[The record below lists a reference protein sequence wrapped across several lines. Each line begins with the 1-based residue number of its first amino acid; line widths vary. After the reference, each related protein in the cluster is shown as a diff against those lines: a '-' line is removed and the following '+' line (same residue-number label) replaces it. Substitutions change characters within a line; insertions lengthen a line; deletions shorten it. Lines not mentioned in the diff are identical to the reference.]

1 MKRHYADDTLWVRA
15 RHGGLRQLFVFE
27 ERRNAAGP
35 DALDNCRRWAR
46 DEAGRWYAFSD
57 FGDALV
63 ESLSGDWLAIV
74 GAPVR
79 RRRRA

>member
-1 MKRHYADDTLWVRA
+1 MRRHYADDTLWVRA
-15 RHGGLRQLFVFE
+15 RHGDLRQLFVYE
-27 ERRNAAGP
+27 ERRNAQAPGG
-35 DALDNCRRWAR
+35 DAERRRWAR

-79 RRRRA
+79 RRRRT